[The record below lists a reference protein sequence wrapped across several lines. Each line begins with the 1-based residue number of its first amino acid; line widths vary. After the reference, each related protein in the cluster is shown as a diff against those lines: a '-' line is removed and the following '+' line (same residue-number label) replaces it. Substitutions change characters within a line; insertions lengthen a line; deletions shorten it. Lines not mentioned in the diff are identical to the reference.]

1 MTQVAPRRTP
11 QRGKWVILLLSGSIL
26 FVLVWKQFFTEREHS
41 SQAEAAIEPLT
52 APIKPLEMPKEE
64 GQVKKLEPLAPKT
77 QAKSIQPRTAAQPRQ
92 TQQKSEYQKELE
104 KRQLA
109 GAWARPVNDKQQSQ
123 HGQNHSR
130 NGAPQTLEIPSQTG
144 QNGEIGQL
152 QKARSPYVV
161 NQGWLIPVRLITPI
175 NTDVKGPVIAEVI
188 QPVMDSVTGKHI
200 LIPPGTKILGAY
212 STQVYFSAERLPNT
226 WQTMILPN
234 GDTMNLGKMPGMDST
249 GTAGM
254 NIKTNN
260 HFWGVAGRSL
270 LLTVTGAAGLM
281 ATQGAYDGG
290 DLDPTDA
297 LGIEASR
304 EIRNTGRHAVS
315 RGMHRP
321 PTGTAQAG
329 EVFFVQVSEPLV
341 FPHPWNDRAEEVDYA
356 ELD

>member
-1 MTQVAPRRTP
+1 MTQAQPRRTP
-11 QRGKWVILLLSGSIL
+11 QRGKWVILLLMGMIL
-26 FVLVWKQFFTEREHS
+26 AFTVWKQFFTEREHS

-52 APIKPLEMPKEE
+52 APIKPIQMPAEQEPLPPPK
-64 GQVKKLEPLAPKT
+64 PLAPKP
-77 QAKSIQPRTAAQPRQ
+77 QAQSPRPQATAPPRQ
-92 TQQKSEYQKELE
+92 PQQKSEWQKELD
-104 KRQLA
+104 KRRLA
-109 GAWARPVNDKQQSQ
+109 GAWARPVSEKQPQQGQS
-123 HGQNHSR
+123 NVR
-130 NGAPQTLEIPSQTG
+130 NGAPQTLEIPSQQG
-144 QNGEIGQL
+144 QQGEVGQL

-188 QPVMDSVTGKHI
+188 QPVMDSATGKHE
-200 LIPPGTKILGAY
+200 LIPVGTKILGTY
-212 STQVYFSAERLPNT
+212 STQVFYSADRLTNT
-226 WQTMILPN
+226 WHTMVFRN
-234 GDTMNLGKMPGMDST
+234 GETMDLKQMPGMDST
-249 GTAGM
+249 GTAGL

-304 EIRNTGRHAVS
+304 EIRNTGRAAVS
-315 RGMHRP
+315 GGMHRP

-341 FPHPWNDRAEEVDYA
+341 FPHPWNDRVEDVDYA

>member
-1 MTQVAPRRTP
+1 MSEKQRAERAKQWP
-11 QRGKWVILLLSGSIL
+11 QWYS
-26 FVLVWKQFFTEREHS
+26 
-41 SQAEAAIEPLT
+41 P
-52 APIKPLEMPKEE
+52 
-64 GQVKKLEPLAPKT
+64 
-77 QAKSIQPRTAAQPRQ
+77 
-92 TQQKSEYQKELE
+92 
-104 KRQLA
+104 
-109 GAWARPVNDKQQSQ
+109 
-123 HGQNHSR
+123 
-130 NGAPQTLEIPSQTG
+130 TLEIPSQTG
-144 QNGEIGQL
+144 QKGEVGQL

-188 QPVMDSVTGKHI
+188 QPVMDSATGKHE
-200 LIPPGTKILGAY
+200 LIPVGTKILGTY

-226 WQTMILPN
+226 WHTMVFRN
-234 GDTMNLGKMPGMDST
+234 GETMELKQMPGMDST
-249 GTAGM
+249 GTAGL

-260 HFWGVAGRSL
+260 HFWGTAIRGG
-270 LLTVTGAAGLM
+270 LLTLTGAAGLI
-281 ATQGAYDGG
+281 ASQGAYDGG

-304 EIRNTGRHAVS
+304 EIRNTGRAAAS

-341 FPHPWNDRAEEVDYA
+341 FSHPWNNRVEDVDYA